1 MYTGVHTCI
10 CEYANG
16 KIQKLVEIHI
26 RHEDSVCIASR
37 NNMED
42 KVLLACQ
49 DGLLVFQ
56 DDNNRILQ
64 SSPSQLNEPSAIHY
78 HPADAIVLVGD

>member
-1 MYTGVHTCI
+1 
-10 CEYANG
+10 
-16 KIQKLVEIHI
+16 
-26 RHEDSVCIASR
+26 
-37 NNMED
+37 MED